1 VEIANSSNNKKN
13 SNSSSSSSSSSVVA
27 AEFAAAG
34 VLLYCF
40 QSGDLQVLLGE
51 EYRLEGLVLNV
62 LGGERNDKESKSQD
76 TASREFREESG
87 YLISKADISYLI
99 SQSMTRLVYLGF
111 AKYYLY
117 CVQCLESLSDL
128 DRRYNDLTKRPIECE
143 MDRLHLIRWS
153 YLVSAVKK
161 ATEE

>member
-1 VEIANSSNNKKN
+1 MEIANSSNNKKN
-13 SNSSSSSSSSSVVA
+13 SSSNSSSSSVAA

-34 VLLYCF
+34 VLLYRF

-51 EYRLEGLVLNV
+51 EYRTEGLVLNV
-62 LGGERNDKESKSQD
+62 LGGKRNDKESKSQD
-76 TASREFREESG
+76 TASRELREESG

-99 SQSMTRLVYLGF
+99 SQSTTRLVYLGF

-128 DRRYNDLTKRPIECE
+128 DRRYMT
-143 MDRLHLIRWS
+143 
-153 YLVSAVKK
+153 
-161 ATEE
+161 